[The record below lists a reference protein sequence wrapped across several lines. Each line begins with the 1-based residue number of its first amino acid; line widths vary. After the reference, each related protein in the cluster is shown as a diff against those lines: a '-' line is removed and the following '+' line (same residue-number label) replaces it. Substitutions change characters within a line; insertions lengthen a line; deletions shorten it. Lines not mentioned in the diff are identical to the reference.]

1 MWPTSVPGTVLA
13 GLAVWALVS
22 CSSASPWGG
31 AVSTNSVTP
40 LPAATDDALDT
51 LETAFEHAYARTSP
65 SVVMITGP
73 RATTDSELEAPPGMP
88 FRPAWQAPL
97 ASSRLSLGSGFV
109 WDTQGHIVT
118 NHHVVAGTESIS
130 VTFDNDLRVPARVV
144 GADPASDLA
153 VLRVDV
159 PSAALHPVE
168 LGDSSTVHVGHIVLA
183 VGNPFGKQHSITVG
197 IISAVGR
204 TLPSCGGIVPM
215 EGQSQ
220 ITDVLQTDTALN
232 PGNSG
237 GVLIDVRGRL
247 IGVTTAFDTSTETSA
262 GVGYAIPANLVRLV
276 VPELISHGYYEHPWL
291 GLLGTPLTA
300 AQATTLGLAPSQQG
314 MLVQSVMP
322 GGPAD
327 AAGLHGSVRE
337 SAPDGTQ
344 RCVDGDLI
352 VAIDGTPVASFGDIS
367 AYLAR
372 SGRIGA
378 TVTLTILRHG
388 QRLAVPVVIAA
399 QPAVVRK

>member
-1 MWPTSVPGTVLA
+1 
-13 GLAVWALVS
+13 
-22 CSSASPWGG
+22 
-31 AVSTNSVTP
+31 VSTNSVTP
-40 LPAATDDALDT
+40 LPAAADDALDT

-73 RATTDSELEAPPGMP
+73 RAATDSELEAPPGRP

-109 WDTQGHIVT
+109 WDTQ
-118 NHHVVAGTESIS
+118 
-130 VTFDNDLRVPARVV
+130 
-144 GADPASDLA
+144 
-153 VLRVDV
+153 
-159 PSAALHPVE
+159 
-168 LGDSSTVHVGHIVLA
+168 GHIVLA

-237 GVLIDVRGRL
+237 GVLIDVRGRV

-337 SAPDGTQ
+337 SAADGTQ